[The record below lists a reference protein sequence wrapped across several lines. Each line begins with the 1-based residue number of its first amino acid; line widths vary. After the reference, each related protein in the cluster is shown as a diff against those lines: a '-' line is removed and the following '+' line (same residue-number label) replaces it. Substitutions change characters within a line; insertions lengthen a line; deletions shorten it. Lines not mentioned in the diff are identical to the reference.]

1 MLTELALS
9 LWGVLAL
16 LCCVLALLWCVCTQ
30 VLGSN
35 YKSELLAVIAPENL
49 PVQFGGL
56 SPCEDLVDV
65 GPWQDPAITAQ
76 LQRNH
81 AVCKAAAAGQLQGLV
96 ASTSSDSLQRGSS
109 SLIGAGSGG
118 DSGGS
123 EGSAEEACS
132 VDAMMMCAKAVSC
145 R

>member
-1 MLTELALS
+1 MP
-9 LWGVLAL
+9 
-16 LCCVLALLWCVCTQ
+16 LCVQ

-35 YKSELLAVIAPENL
+35 YQSELLAVIAPENL

-56 SPCEDLVDV
+56 SPCEERVDM
-65 GPWQDPAITAQ
+65 GPWQDPAVRAQ
-76 LQRNH
+76 LKHNE
-81 AVCKAAAAGQLQGLV
+81 AMCKAAAAGQLQGLM

-118 DSGGS
+118 DGGS
-123 EGSAEEACS
+123 EGFVEEACS
-132 VDAMMMCAKAVSC
+132 VDAMVCAKGVAC